1 MIRTKLIRIG
11 DDVAFIIDE
20 AFLEQFGLDENSEVD
35 VSVNDGVLVITPDR
49 DDVRRAKIS
58 NMRE

>member
-1 MIRTKLIRIG
+1 VIRTKLIRIG

-35 VSVNDGVLVITPDR
+35 VSVNDGVIITPDR
-49 DDVRRAKIS
+49 DGTRRAKIS
-58 NMRE
+58 SMRE